1 MVLAIWDDW
10 QTLGILAAVICVAYL
25 AVLWVAA
32 LAWTYRDAAAR
43 TRDPILQTV
52 ALLLVLVFN
61 LPGLLVYLI
70 LRPKETLADQYDR
83 QLEAEAL
90 LHELQEQAT
99 CPTCR
104 RRIENDFAV
113 CPYCRSSLRTPCA
126 SCARPL
132 HASWVICPY
141 CAADRAKPADTSAA
155 PRAPRP
161 TSAAGAGER
170 PIPMPQRRMPPVAP
184 AASDVAPATT
194 DVVEPDAPPL
204 TSNP

>member
-1 MVLAIWDDW
+1 MLLAIWDDW
-10 QTLGILAAVICVAYL
+10 QTLGILAAVISIAYL
-25 AVLWVAA
+25 AALWVAA
-32 LAWTYRDAAAR
+32 LAWTYRDATAR

-52 ALLLVLVFN
+52 AVLLVLVFN

-70 LRPKETLADQYDR
+70 LRPKDTLADQYDR

-132 HASWVICPY
+132 QASWVICPY
-141 CAADRAKPADTSAA
+141 CGADRAEPAAASASARA
-155 PRAPRP
+155 PRAA
-161 TSAAGAGER
+161 SSGGAGER
-170 PIPMPQRRMPPVAP
+170 PIPMPQRRTPPVAAP
-184 AASDVAPATT
+184 ASDTPPAPA

-204 TSNP
+204 TSNL